1 MKKQKEYRSISF
13 SLNDDSRT
21 INGFIPYNDLS
32 EYMGFYERI
41 APGAFNKTLADGADV
56 RALVEHCD
64 QRLLA
69 RTKNGSL
76 HLESREDGLHYSF
89 DAPDTQDGNDILTM
103 TRSGLVNGCS
113 FGFIVIN
120 DSYEYIDGKEI
131 RTVLEARLLE
141 VSIVLSEP
149 AYSNTI
155 VYTRSLST
163 AFEGKE
169 TLTEDEQKAAQAE
182 IEKLQSLLPKIEPKV
197 EGPSIEETKQE
208 QAKIEAELKAK
219 AEAEIMQ
226 KKATE
231 EELKAQEEAK
241 AKEAEEMQK
250 LYDRLEAASKI
261 LFEET
266 T

>member
-13 SLNDDSRT
+13 SLNDESRN

-56 RALVEHCD
+56 RALVEHSD

-76 HLESREDGLHYSF
+76 HLESLEDGLHFSF
-89 DAPDTQDGNDILTM
+89 DAPETQDGNDILTM

-113 FGFIVIN
+113 FGFIVME
-120 DSYEYIDGKEI
+120 DSYEYIDGKEV
-131 RTVLEARLLE
+131 RTILQARLLE

-149 AYSNTI
+149 AYANTM
-155 VYTRSLST
+155 VYTRSLSS

-169 TLTEDEQKAAQAE
+169 TLTEEEQKAAQAE
-182 IEKLQSLLPKIEPKV
+182 IEKLQAMLPKV
-197 EGPSIEETKQE
+197 EEPKEEVSKEEKKDPEPEGP
-208 QAKIEAELKAK
+208 
-219 AEAEIMQ
+219 
-226 KKATE
+226 TE
-231 EELKAQEEAK
+231 EELKAQEEAA

-250 LYDRLEAASKI
+250 LYERLEAASKI
-261 LFEET
+261 LCA
-266 T
+266 

>member
-13 SLNDDSRT
+13 SLNEDSRN

-41 APGAFNKTLADGADV
+41 APGAFSKTLADGADV

-76 HLESREDGLHYSF
+76 HLESLDDGLHFNF

-113 FGFIVIN
+113 FGFIVME
-120 DSYEYIDGKEI
+120 DSYDYINGKEV
-131 RTVLEARLLE
+131 RTVLQARLLE

-149 AYSNTI
+149 AYANTL

-163 AFEGKE
+163 ALEGKE
-169 TLTEDEQKAAQAE
+169 IDEQAQESIKAE
-182 IEKLQSLLPKIEPKV
+182 IEKLQSLLPKTEP
-197 EGPSIEETKQE
+197 EGPSIEEAKQE
-208 QAKIEAELKAK
+208 QARVEAELKAK
-219 AEAEIMQ
+219 VEAEIMQ

-241 AKEAEEMQK
+241 AEAEEMQK
-250 LYDRLEAASKI
+250 LYERLEAASKI
-261 LFEET
+261 LCGET
-266 T
+266 A

>member
-13 SLNDDSRT
+13 SLNDESRN

-32 EYMGFYERI
+32 EYLGFYERI

-56 RALVEHCD
+56 RALVEHSD

-76 HLESREDGLHYSF
+76 HLESLEDGLHFSF

-113 FGFIVIN
+113 FGFIVME
-120 DSYEYIDGKEI
+120 DSYEYVDGKEI
-131 RTVLEARLLE
+131 RTILQARLLE

-149 AYSNTI
+149 AYSNTL
-155 VYTRSLST
+155 VYTRSLSS

-169 TLTEDEQKAAQAE
+169 TLTEEEQKAAQAE
-182 IEKLQSLLPKIEPKV
+182 IEKLQSMLPKV
-197 EGPSIEETKQE
+197 EGPSLEEANKKM
-208 QAKIEAELKAK
+208 AEAEAEAQAK
-219 AEAEIMQ
+219 AEAMLMQ

-241 AKEAEEMQK
+241 AEAEEMQK
-250 LYDRLEAASKI
+250 LYERLEAAQKI
-261 LFEET
+261 LCGESA
-266 T
+266 

>member
-120 DSYEYIDGKEI
+120 DSYEYIDGKEV
-131 RTVLEARLLE
+131 RTILEARLLE

-149 AYSNTI
+149 AYSNTL

-163 AFEGKE
+163 ALEGKE
-169 TLTEDEQKAAQAE
+169 IDDQAQESIKAE
-182 IEKLQSLLPKIEPKV
+182 IEKLQSLLPKVEEPKEEEKKEP
-197 EGPSIEETKQE
+197 EGPT
-208 QAKIEAELKAK
+208 A
-219 AEAEIMQ
+219 
-226 KKATE
+226 
-231 EELKAQEEAK
+231 EELA
-241 AKEAEEMQK
+241 AKEAEEKAMDE
-250 LYDRLEAASKI
+250 LYARLEAATKI
-261 LFEET
+261 LEGK
-266 T
+266 

>member
-13 SLNDDSRT
+13 SLNDESRN

-56 RALVEHCD
+56 RALVEHSD

-76 HLESREDGLHYSF
+76 HLESLEDGLHFNF
-89 DAPDTQDGNDILTM
+89 DAPETQDGNDILTM

-113 FGFIVIN
+113 FGFIVME
-120 DSYEYIDGKEI
+120 DSYEYVDGKEI
-131 RTVLEARLLE
+131 RTILQARLLE

-149 AYSNTI
+149 AYANTI
-155 VYTRSLST
+155 VYTRSLSS

-169 TLTEDEQKAAQAE
+169 SLTEEEQKAVQAE
-182 IEKLQSLLPKIEPKV
+182 IEKLQSILPKEEKKEP
-197 EGPSIEETKQE
+197 EGPSIEEAEKKM
-208 QAKIEAELKAK
+208 AEAEAEVKAK
-219 AEAEIMQ
+219 AEAEVMQ
-226 KKATE
+226 EKATE

-241 AKEAEEMQK
+241 AEAEEMQK
-250 LYDRLEAASKI
+250 LYERLEAAQKI
-261 LFEET
+261 LCA
-266 T
+266 

>member
-1 MKKQKEYRSISF
+1 MKKTKEYRSISF
-13 SLNDDSRT
+13 SLNDDSRN

-56 RALVEHCD
+56 RALVEHSD

-76 HLESREDGLHYSF
+76 HLESLEDGLHFNF

-113 FGFIVIN
+113 FGFIVME
-120 DSYEYIDGKEI
+120 DSYEYVDGKEI
-131 RTVLEARLLE
+131 RTILQARLLE

-149 AYSNTI
+149 AYANTI
-155 VYTRSLST
+155 VYTRSLSS

-169 TLTEDEQKAAQAE
+169 SLTEEEQKAVKAE
-182 IEKLQSLLPKIEPKV
+182 IEKLQSLVKIEDNVEVVVEPGVEIKV
-197 EGPSIEETKQE
+197 EEEKKEEGP
-208 QAKIEAELKAK
+208 
-219 AEAEIMQ
+219 
-226 KKATE
+226 TE
-231 EELKAQEEAK
+231 EELKAQEEAA

-250 LYDRLEAASKI
+250 LYDRLEAAQKI
-261 LFEET
+261 LCA
-266 T
+266 

>member
-13 SLNDDSRT
+13 ALNEESRN

-41 APGAFNKTLADGADV
+41 APGAFNKTLSDGADV
-56 RALVEHCD
+56 RALVEHSD

-76 HLESREDGLHYSF
+76 HLESLEDGLHFSF
-89 DAPDTQDGNDILTM
+89 DAPDTQEGNDILTM

-113 FGFIVIN
+113 FGFIVME
-120 DSYEYIDGKEI
+120 DSYEYVDNKEV
-131 RTVLEARLLE
+131 RTILQARLLE

-149 AYSNTI
+149 AYANTL
-155 VYTRSLST
+155 VYTRSLSS

-169 TLTEDEQKAAQAE
+169 TLTEDEQKAARAE
-182 IEKLQSLLPKIEPKV
+182 IEKLQSMLPKVEELKQEEPKV
-197 EGPSIEETKQE
+197 EEKKEEPNGP
-208 QAKIEAELKAK
+208 
-219 AEAEIMQ
+219 
-226 KKATE
+226 TE
-231 EELKAQEEAK
+231 EEIKAQEEAA

-250 LYDRLEAASKI
+250 LYERLEAAQKI
-261 LFEET
+261 LCA
-266 T
+266 

>member
-13 SLNDDSRT
+13 ALNEESRN

-41 APGAFNKTLADGADV
+41 APGAFNKTLSDGADV
-56 RALVEHCD
+56 RALVEHSD

-76 HLESREDGLHYSF
+76 HLESLEDGLHFSF
-89 DAPDTQDGNDILTM
+89 DAPDTQEGNDILTM

-113 FGFIVIN
+113 FGFIVME
-120 DSYEYIDGKEI
+120 DSYEYVDNKEV
-131 RTVLEARLLE
+131 RTILQARLLE

-149 AYSNTI
+149 AYSNTL
-155 VYTRSLST
+155 VYTRSLSS

-169 TLTEDEQKAAQAE
+169 TLTEEEQKAAQAE
-182 IEKLQSLLPKIEPKV
+182 IEKLQSMLPKV
-197 EGPSIEETKQE
+197 EEPKQE
-208 QAKIEAELKAK
+208 EPKEE
-219 AEAEIMQ
+219 E
-226 KKATE
+226 KKEEEPKGPTE
-231 EELKAQEEAK
+231 EEIKAQEEAA

-250 LYDRLEAASKI
+250 LYERLEAAQKI
-261 LFEET
+261 LCA
-266 T
+266 